1 MDITM
6 LGKSIKHHR
15 KNNLHL
21 TQERLAE
28 LLDVST
34 HYVYE
39 LERGSKIPSLPVLI
53 NIAELLNTS
62 IDCLLSDNSA
72 PVSDNDYDEL
82 DALIKSLSPD
92 KRKDAYEILCFLLP
106 RINH

>member
-1 MDITM
+1 MDIKS

-53 NIAELLNTS
+53 SIAELFNTS
-62 IDCLLSDNSA
+62 IDGLLNDNA
-72 PVSDNDYDEL
+72 PINDNDYDEL